1 MRSPVPARRLWLI
14 ALGFSIWSAGFIAL
28 YGLNG
33 AGCAYGWPPA
43 FQRGLLIVI
52 FVCTVA
58 GLGGLTFWTFRRHRV
73 REGEDAPRP
82 ASSIE
87 LLGYGASAAALG
99 ATVLNFAPVLFASM
113 CV

>member
-1 MRSPVPARRLWLI
+1 MRSAVPARRLSHI
-14 ALGFSIWSAGFIAL
+14 AFGFSIWSARVIAL

-99 ATVLNFAPVLFASM
+99 ATVLNFAPVLF
-113 CV
+113 